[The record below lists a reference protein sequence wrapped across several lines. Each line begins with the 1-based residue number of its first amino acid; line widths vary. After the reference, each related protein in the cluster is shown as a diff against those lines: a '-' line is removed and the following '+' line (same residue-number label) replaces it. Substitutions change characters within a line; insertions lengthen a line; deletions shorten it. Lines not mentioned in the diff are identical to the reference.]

1 MPRPRS
7 ATFVLILW
15 IASAGAF
22 AAPALADP
30 LRFENVR
37 IADSTGLV
45 GLFENPGRVFTL
57 DENRLNLLT
66 FFIDLV
72 GTLEPGQTDILRLTF
87 RAPDGETLVQE
98 SGVPAAGTIPPPFT
112 LVTGPPPFPTSYT
125 PLPFELTVDLLN
137 SAPDFIIPSGV
148 AAGTSVDSYTYSF
161 STVSPV
167 PEPGTWL
174 LLASGLTMLI
184 RRRRVH

>member
-15 IASAGAF
+15 IASAAAF
-22 AAPALADP
+22 ASPALADP

-37 IADSTGLV
+37 IAESTGLI

-57 DENRLNLLT
+57 DQNEFNVLT
-66 FFIDLV
+66 FFIDFV
-72 GTLEPGQTDILRLTF
+72 GTLDPGQTDILRLTY
-87 RAPDGETLVQE
+87 RSSDGETVVQE
-98 SGVPAAGTIPPPFT
+98 FGVPVFGTVPPPLT
-112 LVTGPPPFPTSYT
+112 LVTGRTFPTTYA
-125 PLPFELTVDLLN
+125 PLPFELRVDFLN
-137 SAPDFIIPSGV
+137 TAPDFVIPSGPMAGV
-148 AAGTSVDSYTYSF
+148 AVDSYTYSF

-174 LLASGLTMLI
+174 LLASGLTMLL

>member
-15 IASAGAF
+15 ISSAGAF

-30 LRFENVR
+30 LRFGNVS
-37 IADSTGLV
+37 IAESTGLV

-57 DENRLNLLT
+57 DENRFNLLT
-66 FFIDLV
+66 FFIDIV
-72 GTLEPGQTDILRLTF
+72 GTLEPSQTDILRLTF

-125 PLPFELTVDLLN
+125 PLPFELTVDLL
-137 SAPDFIIPSGV
+137 STAPDFIIPSGPMAGV
-148 AAGTSVDSYTYSF
+148 AVDSYTYSF

-174 LLASGLTMLI
+174 LLASGLTMLL

>member
-1 MPRPRS
+1 MPRPGS

-15 IASAGAF
+15 ISSAGAF

-30 LRFENVR
+30 LRFENVS
-37 IADSTGLV
+37 IAEPTGLI

-57 DENRLNLLT
+57 DQNEINALT

-72 GTLEPGQTDILRLTF
+72 GTLEPGQTDTLRFTF
-87 RAPDGETLVQE
+87 RSADGETLVQE
-98 SGVPAAGTIPPPFT
+98 FGVPVFGTVPPPLT
-112 LVTGPPPFPTSYT
+112 LVTGRTFPTTYT
-125 PLPFELTVDLLN
+125 PLPFELRVDLL
-137 SAPDFIIPSGV
+137 STAPDFIIPSGAMAGV
-148 AAGTSVDSYTYSF
+148 ALDSYTYSF

-174 LLASGLTMLI
+174 LLASGLTMLL